1 MKNGTLWLDTDGRG
15 IQAHGGS
22 ILHHNGIFY
31 WYGENKDTDTHNRSV
46 DFVGF
51 SCYKSR
57 DLLHWEN
64 CGLVLSAVNELGHDL
79 HPDSVCERPSVLYNA
94 ETQKFVLWFHLDN
107 RRYTR
112 AEVGLAVSDTP
123 TGPFAY
129 MGSQRPGSHDSR
141 DFTAFQD
148 RDGRAYLFCSSDW
161 NATMRIWELDKA
173 YTKLTGGGKEIL
185 IDQAREAPALWHSG
199 EKYLL
204 FSSGCTGWSP
214 NTMLYAESSAIFG
227 SWRLIDDPCRGPGA
241 RQTFGAQSAAVF
253 AANGQPYI
261 LLDHWHPD
269 DLRNSGYTIL
279 PVTFENGLPTV
290 NWQDEWTGI

>member
-1 MKNGTLWLDTDGRG
+1 MKNGRLWLDTDGRG

-22 ILHHNGIFY
+22 ILQHNGIFY

-123 TGPFAY
+123 TGPFTY

-141 DFTAFQD
+141 DFAAFQD

-161 NATMRIWELDKA
+161 NATMRVWELDKT
-173 YTKLTGGGKEIL
+173 YTKLTGSGKEIL

-227 SWRLIDDPCRGPGA
+227 SWRLIDDPCHGPGA

-253 AANGQPYI
+253 AANGQPYL

-279 PVTFENGLPTV
+279 PVTFENGMPTV
-290 NWQDEWTGI
+290 NWQGEWTGI

>member
-1 MKNGTLWLDTDGRG
+1 MKNGALWLDTDGRG

-22 ILHHNGIFY
+22 ILQHNGIFY

-64 CGLVLSAVNELGHDL
+64 CGLVLSAVNEAGHDL

-161 NATMRIWELDKA
+161 NATMRVWELDKT
-173 YTKLTGGGKEIL
+173 YTKRDRQRQGNF
-185 IDQAREAPALWHSG
+185 DRS
-199 EKYLL
+199 
-204 FSSGCTGWSP
+204 
-214 NTMLYAESSAIFG
+214 
-227 SWRLIDDPCRGPGA
+227 GA
-241 RQTFGAQSAAVF
+241 RGSGAVAQRREVSPVFIGLHRVEPQHDAVRREQRDFRQLAA
-253 AANGQPYI
+253 
-261 LLDHWHPD
+261 H
-269 DLRNSGYTIL
+269 
-279 PVTFENGLPTV
+279 
-290 NWQDEWTGI
+290 

>member
-15 IQAHGGS
+15 IQAHGGC
-22 ILHHNGIFY
+22 ILPYNGEFY
-31 WYGENKDTDTHNRSV
+31 WYGENKDIDTHNRSV

-64 CGLVLSAVNELGHDL
+64 CGLVLAAVNEPGHDL
-79 HPDSVCERPSVLYNA
+79 NPANVCERPSVLYNA
-94 ETQKFVLWFHLDN
+94 ATKKFVLWFHLDN

-123 TGPFAY
+123 TGPFTY
-129 MGSQRPGSHDSR
+129 LGGQRPGSHDSR

-148 RDGRAYLFCSSDW
+148 KDGKAYLFCSSDW
-161 NATMRIWELDKA
+161 NATMRIWELDET
-173 YTKLTGGGKEIL
+173 YTKLTGSGKEIL
-185 IDQAREAPALWHSG
+185 IDQAREAPALYWNG
-199 EKYLL
+199 EKYIL
-204 FSSGCTGWSP
+204 FSSGCTGWNP
-214 NTMLYAESSAIFG
+214 NMMLFAESTTLYG

-241 RQTFGAQSAAVF
+241 RQTFGAQSTAVLEVGGK
-253 AANGQPYI
+253 AYL

-269 DLRNSGYTIL
+269 DLRSSGYTIL
-279 PVTFENGLPTV
+279 PITYENGLPTL
-290 NWQDEWTGI
+290 NWQDEWLGI

>member
-1 MKNGTLWLDTDGRG
+1 M
-15 IQAHGGS
+15 
-22 ILHHNGIFY
+22 
-31 WYGENKDTDTHNRSV
+31 V
-46 DFVGF
+46 
-51 SCYKSR
+51 
-57 DLLHWEN
+57 
-64 CGLVLSAVNELGHDL
+64 
-79 HPDSVCERPSVLYNA
+79 
-94 ETQKFVLWFHLDN
+94 HLDN

-148 RDGRAYLFCSSDW
+148 KDGRAYLFCSSDW
-161 NATMRIWELDKA
+161 NSTMRVWELDKT

-199 EKYLL
+199 EKYFL

-227 SWRLIDDPCRGPGA
+227 SWRLIDDPCRGPAHDRPSVRRVPPSLPQTVSLTFCWITGA
-241 RQTFGAQSAAVF
+241 RTICAVPATRF
-253 AANGQPYI
+253 CPSPLKTAC
-261 LLDHWHPD
+261 LL
-269 DLRNSGYTIL
+269 
-279 PVTFENGLPTV
+279 
-290 NWQDEWTGI
+290 

>member
-22 ILHHNGIFY
+22 ILQHNGIFY

-161 NATMRIWELDKA
+161 NATMRVWELDKT
-173 YTKLTGGGKEIL
+173 YTKLTGSGKEIL

-199 EKYLL
+199 EKYLM

-214 NTMLYAESSAIFG
+214 CWNWGGRCTGAVFTAANISMSIPASAARRRCAVCSTRRESCSTA
-227 SWRLIDDPCRGPGA
+227 RCRG
-241 RQTFGAQSAAVF
+241 RTFPNCSAGQS
-253 AANGQPYI
+253 I
-261 LLDHWHPD
+261 
-269 DLRNSGYTIL
+269 
-279 PVTFENGLPTV
+279 
-290 NWQDEWTGI
+290 

>member
-22 ILHHNGIFY
+22 ILQHNGIFY

-112 AEVGLAVSDTP
+112 A
-123 TGPFAY
+123 
-129 MGSQRPGSHDSR
+129 
-141 DFTAFQD
+141 
-148 RDGRAYLFCSSDW
+148 
-161 NATMRIWELDKA
+161 
-173 YTKLTGGGKEIL
+173 
-185 IDQAREAPALWHSG
+185 
-199 EKYLL
+199 
-204 FSSGCTGWSP
+204 
-214 NTMLYAESSAIFG
+214 
-227 SWRLIDDPCRGPGA
+227 
-241 RQTFGAQSAAVF
+241 
-253 AANGQPYI
+253 
-261 LLDHWHPD
+261 
-269 DLRNSGYTIL
+269 
-279 PVTFENGLPTV
+279 
-290 NWQDEWTGI
+290 

>member
-1 MKNGTLWLDTDGRG
+1 MTTRNSDENGTLWLDADGRG

-22 ILHHNGIFY
+22 ILQHNGIFY
-31 WYGENKDTDTHNRSV
+31 WYGENKDSDTHNRSV

-148 RDGRAYLFCSSDW
+148 KDGRAYLFCSSDW
-161 NATMRIWELDKA
+161 NATMRVWELDKA
-173 YTKLTGGGKEIL
+173 YTKLTGSGKDIL
-185 IDQAREAPALWHSG
+185 IDQAREAPGAVAQRREVPPVFIGLHRV
-199 EKYLL
+199 
-204 FSSGCTGWSP
+204 
-214 NTMLYAESSAIFG
+214 ESQHDAVRREQRDFQQ
-227 SWRLIDDPCRGPGA
+227 L
-241 RQTFGAQSAAVF
+241 AA
-253 AANGQPYI
+253 
-261 LLDHWHPD
+261 D
-269 DLRNSGYTIL
+269 
-279 PVTFENGLPTV
+279 
-290 NWQDEWTGI
+290 

>member
-1 MKNGTLWLDTDGRG
+1 M
-15 IQAHGGS
+15 
-22 ILHHNGIFY
+22 
-31 WYGENKDTDTHNRSV
+31 

-64 CGLVLSAVNELGHDL
+64 CGLVLSAVNEAGHDL

-161 NATMRIWELDKA
+161 NATMRVWELDKT
-173 YTKLTGGGKEIL
+173 YTKWTGSGKEIL

-241 RQTFGAQSAAVF
+241 RRTFGAQSAAVF
-253 AANGQPYI
+253 AANGQPYL

>member
-1 MKNGTLWLDTDGRG
+1 MKNGTLWLDTEGRG

-22 ILHHNGIFY
+22 ILQHNGIFY

-64 CGLVLSAVNELGHDL
+64 CGLVLSAVKEAGHDL

-123 TGPFAY
+123 TGPFTY

-148 RDGRAYLFCSSDW
+148 RDGRAYLFLS
-161 NATMRIWELDKA
+161 
-173 YTKLTGGGKEIL
+173 L
-185 IDQAREAPALWHSG
+185 IHISEPTRLASVSRMP
-199 EKYLL
+199 
-204 FSSGCTGWSP
+204 
-214 NTMLYAESSAIFG
+214 SSA
-227 SWRLIDDPCRGPGA
+227 
-241 RQTFGAQSAAVF
+241 
-253 AANGQPYI
+253 
-261 LLDHWHPD
+261 
-269 DLRNSGYTIL
+269 
-279 PVTFENGLPTV
+279 
-290 NWQDEWTGI
+290 

>member
-22 ILHHNGIFY
+22 ILQHNGIFY

-123 TGPFAY
+123 TGPFTY
-129 MGSQRPGSHDSR
+129 MGSQRPGNHDSR

-148 RDGRAYLFCSSDW
+148 LS
-161 NATMRIWELDKA
+161 
-173 YTKLTGGGKEIL
+173 L
-185 IDQAREAPALWHSG
+185 IHISE
-199 EKYLL
+199 
-204 FSSGCTGWSP
+204 
-214 NTMLYAESSAIFG
+214 
-227 SWRLIDDPCRGPGA
+227 
-241 RQTFGAQSAAVF
+241 
-253 AANGQPYI
+253 
-261 LLDHWHPD
+261 
-269 DLRNSGYTIL
+269 
-279 PVTFENGLPTV
+279 PTRRV
-290 NWQDEWTGI
+290 

>member
-1 MKNGTLWLDTDGRG
+1 M
-15 IQAHGGS
+15 
-22 ILHHNGIFY
+22 
-31 WYGENKDTDTHNRSV
+31 
-46 DFVGF
+46 GF

-148 RDGRAYLFCSSDW
+148 KDGRAYLFCSSDW
-161 NATMRIWELDKA
+161 NATMRVWELDKA
-173 YTKLTGGGKEIL
+173 YTKLTGSGKDIL
-185 IDQAREAPALWHSG
+185 IDQRGKPRRCGTAERSTSCFHRAAPGGVPTRCCTPRAAR
-199 EKYLL
+199 
-204 FSSGCTGWSP
+204 F
-214 NTMLYAESSAIFG
+214 
-227 SWRLIDDPCRGPGA
+227 
-241 RQTFGAQSAAVF
+241 SAA
-253 AANGQPYI
+253 G
-261 LLDHWHPD
+261 
-269 DLRNSGYTIL
+269 G
-279 PVTFENGLPTV
+279 
-290 NWQDEWTGI
+290 